1 LKCPFGAKTLL
12 CNFYGKQSEGM
23 GLSKQ
28 NLCSKVLFC
37 CKIVNDLNVSRVD
50 RLVSEHLRT
59 QRRSNPH
66 TFSFA
71 SEAKRTFVEGI
82 AKFCKGMEKNLLFGV
97 RGLNVR

>member
-1 LKCPFGAKTLL
+1 
-12 CNFYGKQSEGM
+12 M

-28 NLCSKVLFC
+28 HLWSEVLFC
-37 CKIVNDLNVSRVD
+37 CKIINDLNVTRVG

-82 AKFCKGMEKNLLFGV
+82 AKFCKGMEKYGLFGV
-97 RGLNVR
+97 RGLCVG